1 LGIVNLLKR
10 YWAAGLIL
18 VVVIAHASIIGYVR
32 SRVSRLNRAKSS
44 AIEIGTFRFQNIKVS
59 PDKVFQFRLYAIA
72 DPVRRYQAEESIKQ
86 LRVEIIETSEQ
97 LLRQVDPSWLAD
109 PAQAQLRERLMDVVG
124 KHLTEPV
131 IQRVLITDWLEL
143 PTTLLTPT
151 LATTNDPA
159 VLDLETPGAAST
171 PKAHD
176 EGKHDDH
183 GSEESHGSEA
193 SHGSEE
199 AKGTEVSHAKPAAS
213 GH

>member
-1 LGIVNLLKR
+1 MNLLKR

-18 VVVIAHASIIGYVR
+18 VVVVAHASIIGYVR
-32 SRVSRLNRAKSS
+32 SRVSRLNKAKSS

-59 PDKVFQFRLYAIA
+59 QDKVFQFRLYAIA

-86 LRVEIIETSEQ
+86 LRIEIVETSEQ

-109 PAQAQLRERLMDVVG
+109 PAQVQLRERLMDVVG

-131 IQRVLITDWLEL
+131 IQRVLITDWLEI

-151 LATTNDPA
+151 LAAGNDPA
-159 VLDLETPGAAST
+159 TLDLETPGAARIPTSSHDEES
-171 PKAHD
+171 HD
-176 EGKHDDH
+176 EGSHDDH
-183 GSEESHGSEA
+183 GGEETHEAKAAHGSED
-193 SHGSEE
+193 
-199 AKGTEVSHAKPAAS
+199 SHAKPAAK